1 MLLSLKVGL
10 KRSTLDIIDPTISEG
25 DTIHVDYIILK
36 SGMEEVK
43 L

>member
-1 MLLSLKVGL
+1 MNLSLKVGL

-25 DTIHVDYIILK
+25 DTFYVDYIIIK
-36 SGMEEVK
+36 SGLEEVK